1 MISLPFKKG
10 GQKVDPVDRVQELTS
25 LGKSEKEIIRT
36 MKEEGYS
43 NEEIASALNKAI
55 KFKVTSSYDAPS
67 PYPPPIESPQPGPNF
82 VAPPPQESFGTSSG
96 DENVIE
102 MNETE
107 EIELEELIEEI
118 VEEKL
123 ADIRNSI
130 DGIQREFGQI
140 QEQIDVLNQRID
152 KLESSEKEREKQIK
166 DMLEESSSQMQ
177 RIEGRIGS
185 VERAFKEFLP
195 TLTENVRSLSAIV
208 EKMKKK
214 SEETNNLEPSKN

>member
-10 GQKVDPVDRVQELTS
+10 EQRKDPVDRVQELSS
-25 LGKSEKEIIRT
+25 LGKSEREIIRE
-36 MKEEGYS
+36 MRSEGYS
-43 NEEIASALNKAI
+43 NEEISSALNKAI
-55 KFKVTSSYDAPS
+55 KFKVTSSYEEAP
-67 PYPPPIESPQPGPNF
+67 PFPPVTPAPQPESSF
-82 VAPPPQESFGTSSG
+82 IAPPPQDTLGGVGSE
-96 DENVIE
+96 ENVIE
-102 MNETE
+102 MSENE
-107 EIELEELIEEI
+107 EIELEKLIEEI

-123 ADIRNSI
+123 TDIRSSI
-130 DGIQREFGQI
+130 DGIQREFGQF
-140 QEQIDVLNQRID
+140 QEQIDVLSQRID

-214 SEETNNLEPSKN
+214 SGENEEKSKE